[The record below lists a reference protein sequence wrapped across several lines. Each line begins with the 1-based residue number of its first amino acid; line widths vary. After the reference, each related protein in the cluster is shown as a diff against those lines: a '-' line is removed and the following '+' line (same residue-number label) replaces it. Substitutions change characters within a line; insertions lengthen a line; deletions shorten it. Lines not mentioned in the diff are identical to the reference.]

1 MTPPATGDPSW
12 DDRVGIRLGLSRG
25 ANAPAKLFARAGL
38 AVAALV
44 AMFAALAVATAASN
58 NALDVIGHEA
68 GPQVIATT
76 DLYYALADADAQ
88 VATVLLLGASDPDGK
103 AEAEQAYAVRRGEI
117 AAALLEAH
125 RLSGEDEAQRGT
137 IESIMES
144 YGEYEQLAAEAMLLA
159 EQLAYPE
166 GEAPPQVIE
175 AYRLAGDL
183 MSGRLLP
190 LSYNLSLENATIVR
204 ETYDR
209 AGDRIDTGRAVV
221 LAAGAAALAALVW
234 LQLHIAR
241 AFRRVF
247 NPSLL
252 VATAVCLLYL
262 FTGAAV
268 LSAEASALHQAK
280 ETGFD
285 RALSLA
291 QAKAVSEA
299 LYTDQVRYLLDTER
313 AAVYEQTYLDKAQ
326 SLYYLES
333 GNLDGYREALA
344 ADTAGSRTPRP
355 GLIGAGLDGDEESAA
370 LADAWSG
377 VNAADAAMREGA
389 GPVSDRLAEVQA
401 ATEPYR
407 EALARL
413 TERRSSVFED
423 GIADGE
429 RAVADFAFLLPAAMV
444 SLAAFTFTGIAPR
457 LREFR

>member
-1 MTPPATGDPSW
+1 MTQLLDHETAF
-12 DDRVGIRLGLSRG
+12 DDRVGTRLDLRRG
-25 ANAPAKLFARAGL
+25 KNAPAALLTRAGI

-44 AMFAALAVATAASN
+44 AMFAALAVAAAASN
-58 NALDVIGHEA
+58 DALEVIGHEA

-88 VATVLLLGASDPDGK
+88 VATVLLLGASDPAGK
-103 AEAEQAYAVRRGEI
+103 AEAEQTYAERRGEI

-137 IESIMES
+137 IESVMEA
-144 YGEYEQLAAEAMLLA
+144 YGEYEQYAAEAMLLA

-166 GEAPPQVIE
+166 GAAPPEVIE

-190 LSYNLSLENATIVR
+190 LAYNLSLENATIVR
-204 ETYDR
+204 ESYDR
-209 AGDRIDTGRAVV
+209 AGLRIDTGRIVV
-221 LAAGAAALAALVW
+221 IAAGLAALAALLW

-241 AFRRVF
+241 SFRRVF

-252 VATAVCLLYL
+252 VASAVCLLYL

-291 QAKAVSEA
+291 EAKAVSEA
-299 LYTDQVRYLLDTER
+299 LYTDQIRYLLDTER
-313 AAVYEQTYLDKAQ
+313 APVYEQTYLDKAQ

-333 GNLDGYREALA
+333 GNLDEYRAALT
-344 ADTAGSRTPRP
+344 ADTAGAWTPRP
-355 GLIGAGLDGDEESAA
+355 GLIGAGLDDGDQSAA
-370 LADAWSG
+370 LADAWTDL
-377 VNAADAAMREGA
+377 NAADAAMREDT
-389 GPVSDRLAEVQA
+389 GPVSDRLAAVQA

-407 EALARL
+407 EALADV
-413 TERRSSVFED
+413 TERHMATFED

-429 RAVADFAFLLPAAMV
+429 RAIADFAFLLPAAVV

-457 LREFR
+457 LREFT